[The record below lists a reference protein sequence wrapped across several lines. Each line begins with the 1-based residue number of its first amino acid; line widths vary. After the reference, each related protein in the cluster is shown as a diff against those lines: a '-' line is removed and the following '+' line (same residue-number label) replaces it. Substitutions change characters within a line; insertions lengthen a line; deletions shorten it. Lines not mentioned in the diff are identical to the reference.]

1 MNHIKKQKNRYIT
14 GYDGLRTF
22 GVLGVILYHL
32 NPNVFVGGYLGVPIF
47 FAVSGYLV
55 TDHMLASYQQTGH
68 YDNKGYLLR
77 RIKKIYP
84 QLLTVLLAS
93 SAYIF
98 MFQRDLLA
106 KLYQI
111 FISNVLNVYNWWQI
125 ANGQSYFEH
134 FAGHESPF
142 THLWTLSIEGQFYL
156 IWPLIIFLLVR
167 YVKKPGR
174 MFGIMLG
181 VSVLSAALM
190 AFLYQPGVDTSR
202 IYYGT
207 DTRLFAI
214 LLGGALAVIWP
225 STQLRT
231 HIAKSDRRLL
241 NTIGAV
247 AALGMLFLIFSP
259 MMDPQKALTYRG
271 GMFIF
276 SILTV
281 ILIAIVA
288 HPGADFNRYLTNP
301 IFKWVGQRSY
311 GIYLYQ
317 FPVMIFF
324 ENKVKV
330 NPSNQIIAQIIEVL
344 IILVVSDLAYRLIE
358 RPLGK
363 VTWSKTSR
371 YIKNI
376 FDFHSPKI
384 FRKVGFVFA
393 VLIILVGASAII
405 VSPTVKAADPNDS
418 PLAKQIAK
426 NKAEDKKRNSA
437 LIRQAKEAKKKKI
450 NKSDLYREAEQ
461 NAKEKPI
468 NREFEPYGISQLQ
481 LQLAQKLPVTAI
493 GDSVMAGSSN
503 NLKVIFPQMIVDA
516 SVSRQLVNSFDLVN
530 SYKQKGALN
539 DTVLIALGTNGPFT
553 SDDMAH
559 MMQIIGPSRRV
570 FWINTKVP
578 RQWQGDVNELL
589 TESAAKYRNL
599 TVIDWYKYSVSHQDW
614 FYDDQTHPSPD
625 GSKYYTAFIAKE
637 IIKNT
642 KF

>member
-1 MNHIKKQKNRYIT
+1 MQKHKNRYIT
-14 GYDGLRTF
+14 GFDGLRTI

-32 NPNVFVGGYLGVPIF
+32 NPNIFVGGYLGVPIF

-55 TDHMLASYQQTGH
+55 TDHMLASYQQTGR

-77 RIKKIYP
+77 RVKRIYP

-98 MFQRDLLA
+98 LFQRDLLS
-106 KLYQI
+106 KLWQV
-111 FISNVLNVYNWWQI
+111 FLSNVLNVYNWWQI
-125 ANGQSYFEH
+125 ANGQSYFER
-134 FAGHESPF
+134 FAGNESPF

-156 IWPLIIFLLVR
+156 LWPLVIFLLVR

-174 MFGIMLG
+174 MFGIMMG
-181 VSVLSAALM
+181 FSVLSAALM

-225 STQLRT
+225 SSRLRA
-231 HIAKSDRRLL
+231 HVAKCDRRLL
-241 NTIGAV
+241 NMIGAV
-247 AALGMLFLIFSP
+247 ASLGMLFLIFSP
-259 MMDPQKALTYRG
+259 LMDPQKALTYRG

-288 HPGADFNRYLTNP
+288 HPGADFNKYLTNP
-301 IFKWVGQRSY
+301 IFKWVGQRSF

-317 FPVMIFF
+317 FPVMIFY
-324 ENKVKV
+324 EHAVKGMGQ
-330 NPSNQIIAQIIEVL
+330 NQVISQIIE
-344 IILVVSDLAYRLIE
+344 IILILLISDITYRLIE

-363 VTWSKTSR
+363 VTWKKTSH
-371 YIKNI
+371 YIRDV
-376 FDFHSPKI
+376 FDFKSGKVLQ
-384 FRKVGFVFA
+384 KVGFVVAAMIFLLGSSA
-393 VLIILVGASAII
+393 VI

-418 PLAKQIAK
+418 PLARQIAK
-426 NKAEDKKRNSA
+426 NKAADKKRNAA
-437 LIRQAKEAKKKKI
+437 LIKKAKEAKKKKL
-450 NKSDLYREAEQ
+450 NKSELYREAER
-461 NAKEKPI
+461 NAKDKPV
-468 NREFEPYGISQLQ
+468 NKEFEPYGISQLQ

-503 NLKVIFPQMIVDA
+503 NLKQIFPQMIVDA
-516 SVSRQLVNSFDLVN
+516 AVSLQLVNSFDLVA
-530 SYKQKGALN
+530 SYKNQGALN

-553 SDDMAH
+553 SDDMAR
-559 MMQIIGPSRRV
+559 MMQIIGPKRHV
-570 FWINTKVP
+570 FWINTYVP
-578 RQWQGDVNELL
+578 RQWQGDVNQLL
-589 TESAAKYRNL
+589 TESATKYKNL
-599 TVIDWYKYSVSHQDW
+599 TVIDWYKYASGHSDW
-614 FYDDQTHPSPD
+614 FYDDQTHPNPD

-637 IIKNT
+637 LIENT

>member
-125 ANGQSYFEH
+125 ANGQSYFER

-363 VTWSKTSR
+363 VTWSKTRR

>member
-1 MNHIKKQKNRYIT
+1 MQKHKNRYIT
-14 GYDGLRTF
+14 GFDGLRTI

-32 NPNVFVGGYLGVPIF
+32 NPNIFVGGYLGVPIF

-55 TDHMLASYQQTGH
+55 TDHMLASYQQTGR

-77 RIKKIYP
+77 RVKRIYP

-98 MFQRDLLA
+98 LFQRDLLS
-106 KLYQI
+106 KLWQV
-111 FISNVLNVYNWWQI
+111 FLSNVLNVYNWWQI
-125 ANGQSYFEH
+125 ANGQSYFER
-134 FAGHESPF
+134 FAGNESPF

-156 IWPLIIFLLVR
+156 LWPLVIFLLVR

-174 MFGIMLG
+174 MFGIMMG
-181 VSVLSAALM
+181 FSVLSAALM

-225 STQLRT
+225 SSRLRA
-231 HIAKSDRRLL
+231 HVAKSDRRLL
-241 NTIGAV
+241 NMIGAV
-247 AALGMLFLIFSP
+247 ASLGMLFLIFSP
-259 MMDPQKALTYRG
+259 LMDPQKALTYRG

-288 HPGADFNRYLTNP
+288 HPGADFNKYLTNP
-301 IFKWVGQRSY
+301 IFKWVGQRSF

-317 FPVMIFF
+317 FPVMIFY
-324 ENKVKV
+324 EHAVKGMGQ
-330 NPSNQIIAQIIEVL
+330 NQVISQIIE
-344 IILVVSDLAYRLIE
+344 IILILLISDITYRLIE

-363 VTWSKTSR
+363 VTWKKTSH
-371 YIKNI
+371 YIRDV
-376 FDFHSPKI
+376 FDFKSGKVLQ
-384 FRKVGFVFA
+384 KVGFVVAAMIFLLGSSA
-393 VLIILVGASAII
+393 VI

-418 PLAKQIAK
+418 PLARQIAK
-426 NKAEDKKRNSA
+426 NKAADKKRNAA
-437 LIRQAKEAKKKKI
+437 LIKKAKEAKKKKL
-450 NKSDLYREAEQ
+450 NKSELYREAER
-461 NAKEKPI
+461 NAKDKPV
-468 NREFEPYGISQLQ
+468 NKEFEPYGISQLQ

-503 NLKVIFPQMIVDA
+503 NLKQIFPQMIVDA
-516 SVSRQLVNSFDLVN
+516 AVSLQLVNSFDLVA
-530 SYKQKGALN
+530 SYKNQGALN

-553 SDDMAH
+553 SDDMAR
-559 MMQIIGPSRRV
+559 MMQIIGPKRHV
-570 FWINTKVP
+570 FWINTYVP
-578 RQWQGDVNELL
+578 RQWQGDVNQLL
-589 TESAAKYRNL
+589 TESATKYKNL
-599 TVIDWYKYSVSHQDW
+599 TVIDWYKYASGHSDW
-614 FYDDQTHPSPD
+614 FYDDQTHPNPD

-637 IIKNT
+637 LIENT

>member
-1 MNHIKKQKNRYIT
+1 MQKHKNRYIT
-14 GYDGLRTF
+14 GFDGLRTI

-32 NPNVFVGGYLGVPIF
+32 NPNIFVGGYLGVPIF

-55 TDHMLASYQQTGH
+55 TDHMLASYQQTGR

-77 RIKKIYP
+77 RVKRIYP

-98 MFQRDLLA
+98 LFQRDLLS
-106 KLYQI
+106 KLWQV
-111 FISNVLNVYNWWQI
+111 FLSNVLNVYNWWQI
-125 ANGQSYFEH
+125 ANGQSYFER
-134 FAGHESPF
+134 FAGNESPF

-156 IWPLIIFLLVR
+156 LWPLVIFLLVR

-174 MFGIMLG
+174 MFGIMMG
-181 VSVLSAALM
+181 FSVLSAALM

-225 STQLRT
+225 SSRLRA
-231 HIAKSDRRLL
+231 HVAKSDRRLL
-241 NTIGAV
+241 NMIGAV
-247 AALGMLFLIFSP
+247 ASLGMLFLIFSP
-259 MMDPQKALTYRG
+259 LMDPQKALTYRG

-288 HPGADFNRYLTNP
+288 HPGADFNKYLTNP
-301 IFKWVGQRSY
+301 IFKWVGQRSF

-317 FPVMIFF
+317 FPVMIFY
-324 ENKVKV
+324 EHAVKGMGQ
-330 NPSNQIIAQIIEVL
+330 NQVISQIIE
-344 IILVVSDLAYRLIE
+344 IILILLISDITYRLIE

-363 VTWSKTSR
+363 VTWKKTSH
-371 YIKNI
+371 YIRDV
-376 FDFHSPKI
+376 FDFKSVKVLQ
-384 FRKVGFVFA
+384 KVGFVVAAMIFLLGSSA
-393 VLIILVGASAII
+393 VI

-418 PLAKQIAK
+418 PLARQIAK
-426 NKAEDKKRNSA
+426 NKVADKKRNAA
-437 LIRQAKEAKKKKI
+437 LIKKAKEAKKKKL
-450 NKSDLYREAEQ
+450 NKSELYREAER
-461 NAKEKPI
+461 NAKDKPV
-468 NREFEPYGISQLQ
+468 NKEFEPYGISQLQ

-503 NLKVIFPQMIVDA
+503 NLKQIFPQMIVDA
-516 SVSRQLVNSFDLVN
+516 AVSRQLVNSFDLVA
-530 SYKQKGALN
+530 SYKNQGALN

-553 SDDMAH
+553 SDDMAR
-559 MMQIIGPSRRV
+559 MMQIIGPKRHV
-570 FWINTKVP
+570 FWINTYVP
-578 RQWQGDVNELL
+578 RQWQGDVNQLL
-589 TESAAKYRNL
+589 TESATKYKNL
-599 TVIDWYKYSVSHQDW
+599 TVIDWYKYASGHSDW
-614 FYDDQTHPSPD
+614 FYDDQTHPNPD

-637 IIKNT
+637 LIENT

>member
-1 MNHIKKQKNRYIT
+1 MQKHKNRYIT
-14 GYDGLRTF
+14 GFDGLRTI

-32 NPNVFVGGYLGVPIF
+32 NPNIFVGGYLGVPIF

-55 TDHMLASYQQTGH
+55 TDHMLASYQQTGR

-77 RIKKIYP
+77 RVKRIYP

-98 MFQRDLLA
+98 LFQRDLLS
-106 KLYQI
+106 KLWQV
-111 FISNVLNVYNWWQI
+111 FLSNVLNVYNWWQI
-125 ANGQSYFEH
+125 ANGQSYFER
-134 FAGHESPF
+134 FAGNESPF

-156 IWPLIIFLLVR
+156 LWPLVIFLLVR

-174 MFGIMLG
+174 MFGIMMG
-181 VSVLSAALM
+181 FSVLSAALM
-190 AFLYQPGVDTSR
+190 AFLYQPGVDISR

-225 STQLRT
+225 SSRLRA
-231 HIAKSDRRLL
+231 HVAKSDRRLL
-241 NTIGAV
+241 NMIGAV
-247 AALGMLFLIFSP
+247 ASLGMLFLIFSP
-259 MMDPQKALTYRG
+259 LMDPQKALTYRG

-288 HPGADFNRYLTNP
+288 HPGADFNKYLTNP
-301 IFKWVGQRSY
+301 IFKWVGQRSF

-317 FPVMIFF
+317 FPVMIFY
-324 ENKVKV
+324 EHAVKGMGQ
-330 NPSNQIIAQIIEVL
+330 NQVISQIIE
-344 IILVVSDLAYRLIE
+344 IILILLISDITYRLIE

-363 VTWSKTSR
+363 VTWKKTSH
-371 YIKNI
+371 YIRDV
-376 FDFHSPKI
+376 FDFKSGKVLQ
-384 FRKVGFVFA
+384 KVGFVVAAMIFLLGSSA
-393 VLIILVGASAII
+393 VI

-418 PLAKQIAK
+418 PLARQIAK
-426 NKAEDKKRNSA
+426 NKAADKKRNAA
-437 LIRQAKEAKKKKI
+437 LIKKAKEAKKKKL
-450 NKSDLYREAEQ
+450 NKSELYREAER
-461 NAKEKPI
+461 NAKDKPV
-468 NREFEPYGISQLQ
+468 NKEFEPYGISQLQ

-503 NLKVIFPQMIVDA
+503 NLKQIFPQMIVDA
-516 SVSRQLVNSFDLVN
+516 AVSRQLVNSFDLVA
-530 SYKQKGALN
+530 SYKNQGALN

-553 SDDMAH
+553 SDDMAR
-559 MMQIIGPSRRV
+559 MMQIIGPKRHV
-570 FWINTKVP
+570 FWINTYVP
-578 RQWQGDVNELL
+578 RQWQGDVNQLL
-589 TESAAKYRNL
+589 TESATKYKNL
-599 TVIDWYKYSVSHQDW
+599 TVIDWYKYASGHSDW
-614 FYDDQTHPSPD
+614 FYDDQTHPNPD

-637 IIKNT
+637 LIENT

>member
-1 MNHIKKQKNRYIT
+1 MQKHKNRYIT
-14 GYDGLRTF
+14 GFDGLRTI

-32 NPNVFVGGYLGVPIF
+32 NPNIFVGGYLGVPIF

-55 TDHMLASYQQTGH
+55 TDHMLASYQQTGR

-77 RIKKIYP
+77 RVKRIYP

-98 MFQRDLLA
+98 LFQRDLLS
-106 KLYQI
+106 KLWQV
-111 FISNVLNVYNWWQI
+111 FLSNVLNVYNWWQI
-125 ANGQSYFEH
+125 ANGQSYFER
-134 FAGHESPF
+134 FAGNESPF

-156 IWPLIIFLLVR
+156 LWPLVIFLLVR

-174 MFGIMLG
+174 MFGIMMG
-181 VSVLSAALM
+181 FSVLSAALM

-225 STQLRT
+225 SSRLRA
-231 HIAKSDRRLL
+231 HVAKSDRRLL
-241 NTIGAV
+241 NMIGAV
-247 AALGMLFLIFSP
+247 ASLGMLFLIFSP
-259 MMDPQKALTYRG
+259 LMDPQKALTYRG

-288 HPGADFNRYLTNP
+288 HPGADFNKYLTNP
-301 IFKWVGQRSY
+301 IFKWVGQRSF

-317 FPVMIFF
+317 FPVMIFY
-324 ENKVKV
+324 EHAVKGMGQ
-330 NPSNQIIAQIIEVL
+330 NQVISQIIE
-344 IILVVSDLAYRLIE
+344 IILILLISDITYRLIE

-363 VTWSKTSR
+363 VTWKKTSH
-371 YIKNI
+371 YIRDV
-376 FDFHSPKI
+376 FDFKSGKVLQ
-384 FRKVGFVFA
+384 KVGFVVAAMIFLLGSSA
-393 VLIILVGASAII
+393 VI

-418 PLAKQIAK
+418 PLARQIAK
-426 NKAEDKKRNSA
+426 NKSADKKRNAA
-437 LIRQAKEAKKKKI
+437 LIKKAKEAKKKKL
-450 NKSDLYREAEQ
+450 NKSELYREAER
-461 NAKEKPI
+461 NAKDKPV
-468 NREFEPYGISQLQ
+468 NKEFEPYGISQLQ

-503 NLKVIFPQMIVDA
+503 NLKQIFPQMIVDA
-516 SVSRQLVNSFDLVN
+516 AVSRQLVNSFDLVA
-530 SYKQKGALN
+530 SYKNQGALN

-553 SDDMAH
+553 SDDMAR
-559 MMQIIGPSRRV
+559 MMQIIGPKRHV
-570 FWINTKVP
+570 FWINTYVP
-578 RQWQGDVNELL
+578 RQWQGDVNQLL
-589 TESAAKYRNL
+589 TESATKYKNL
-599 TVIDWYKYSVSHQDW
+599 TVIDWYKYASGHSDW
-614 FYDDQTHPSPD
+614 FYDDQTHPNPD

-637 IIKNT
+637 LIENT

>member
-1 MNHIKKQKNRYIT
+1 MQKHKNRYIT
-14 GYDGLRTF
+14 GFDGLRTI

-32 NPNVFVGGYLGVPIF
+32 NPNIFVGGYLGVPIF

-55 TDHMLASYQQTGH
+55 TDHMLASYQQTGR

-77 RIKKIYP
+77 RVKRIYP

-98 MFQRDLLA
+98 LFQRDLLS
-106 KLYQI
+106 KLWQV
-111 FISNVLNVYNWWQI
+111 FLSNVLNVYNWWQI
-125 ANGQSYFEH
+125 ANGQSYFER
-134 FAGHESPF
+134 FAGNESPF

-156 IWPLIIFLLVR
+156 LWPLVIFLLVR

-174 MFGIMLG
+174 MFGIMMG
-181 VSVLSAALM
+181 FSVLSAALM

-225 STQLRT
+225 SSRLRA
-231 HIAKSDRRLL
+231 HVAKSDRRLL
-241 NTIGAV
+241 NMIGAV
-247 AALGMLFLIFSP
+247 ASLGMLFLIFSP
-259 MMDPQKALTYRG
+259 LMDPQKALTYRG

-288 HPGADFNRYLTNP
+288 HPGADFNKYLTNP
-301 IFKWVGQRSY
+301 IFKWVGQRSF

-317 FPVMIFF
+317 FPVMIFY
-324 ENKVKV
+324 EHAVKGMGQ
-330 NPSNQIIAQIIEVL
+330 NQVISQIIE
-344 IILVVSDLAYRLIE
+344 IILILLISDITYRLIE

-363 VTWSKTSR
+363 VTWKKTSH
-371 YIKNI
+371 YIRDV
-376 FDFHSPKI
+376 FDFKSGKVLQ
-384 FRKVGFVFA
+384 KVGFVVAAMIFLLGSSA
-393 VLIILVGASAII
+393 VI

-418 PLAKQIAK
+418 PLARQIAK
-426 NKAEDKKRNSA
+426 NKAADKKRNAA
-437 LIRQAKEAKKKKI
+437 LIKKAKEAKKKKL
-450 NKSDLYREAEQ
+450 NKSELYREAER
-461 NAKEKPI
+461 NAKDKPV
-468 NREFEPYGISQLQ
+468 NKEFEPYGISQLQ

-503 NLKVIFPQMIVDA
+503 NLKQIFPQMIVDA
-516 SVSRQLVNSFDLVN
+516 AVSRQLVNSFDLVA
-530 SYKQKGALN
+530 SYKNQGALN

-553 SDDMAH
+553 SDDMAR
-559 MMQIIGPSRRV
+559 MMQIIGPKRHV
-570 FWINTKVP
+570 FWINTYVP
-578 RQWQGDVNELL
+578 RQWQGDVNQLL
-589 TESAAKYRNL
+589 TESATKYKNL
-599 TVIDWYKYSVSHQDW
+599 TVIDWYKYASGHSDW
-614 FYDDQTHPSPD
+614 FYDDQTHPNPD

-637 IIKNT
+637 LIENT

>member
-1 MNHIKKQKNRYIT
+1 
-14 GYDGLRTF
+14 
-22 GVLGVILYHL
+22 
-32 NPNVFVGGYLGVPIF
+32 
-47 FAVSGYLV
+47 
-55 TDHMLASYQQTGH
+55 
-68 YDNKGYLLR
+68 
-77 RIKKIYP
+77 
-84 QLLTVLLAS
+84 
-93 SAYIF
+93 
-98 MFQRDLLA
+98 
-106 KLYQI
+106 
-111 FISNVLNVYNWWQI
+111 
-125 ANGQSYFEH
+125 
-134 FAGHESPF
+134 
-142 THLWTLSIEGQFYL
+142 
-156 IWPLIIFLLVR
+156 
-167 YVKKPGR
+167 
-174 MFGIMLG
+174 
-181 VSVLSAALM
+181 
-190 AFLYQPGVDTSR
+190 
-202 IYYGT
+202 
-207 DTRLFAI
+207 
-214 LLGGALAVIWP
+214 
-225 STQLRT
+225 
-231 HIAKSDRRLL
+231 
-241 NTIGAV
+241 
-247 AALGMLFLIFSP
+247 

-363 VTWSKTSR
+363 VTWSKTRR

>member
-1 MNHIKKQKNRYIT
+1 MQKHKNRYIT
-14 GYDGLRTF
+14 GFDGLRTI

-32 NPNVFVGGYLGVPIF
+32 NPNIFVGGYLGVPIF

-55 TDHMLASYQQTGH
+55 TDHMLASYQQTGR

-77 RIKKIYP
+77 RVKRIYP

-98 MFQRDLLA
+98 LFQRDLLS
-106 KLYQI
+106 KLWQV
-111 FISNVLNVYNWWQI
+111 FLSNVLNVYNWWQI
-125 ANGQSYFEH
+125 ANGQSYFER
-134 FAGHESPF
+134 FAGNESPF

-156 IWPLIIFLLVR
+156 LWPLVIFLLVR

-174 MFGIMLG
+174 MFGIMMG
-181 VSVLSAALM
+181 FSVLSAALM

-225 STQLRT
+225 SSRLRA
-231 HIAKSDRRLL
+231 HVAKSDRRLL
-241 NTIGAV
+241 NMIGAV
-247 AALGMLFLIFSP
+247 ASLGMLFLIFSP
-259 MMDPQKALTYRG
+259 LMDPQKALTYRG

-288 HPGADFNRYLTNP
+288 HPGADFNKYLTNP
-301 IFKWVGQRSY
+301 IFKWVGQRSF

-317 FPVMIFF
+317 FPVMIFY
-324 ENKVKV
+324 EHAVKGMGQ
-330 NPSNQIIAQIIEVL
+330 NQVISQIIE
-344 IILVVSDLAYRLIE
+344 IILILLISDITYRLIE

-363 VTWSKTSR
+363 VTWKKTSH
-371 YIKNI
+371 YIRDV
-376 FDFHSPKI
+376 FDFKSGKVLQ
-384 FRKVGFVFA
+384 KVGFVVAAMIFLLGSSA
-393 VLIILVGASAII
+393 VI

-418 PLAKQIAK
+418 PLARQIAK
-426 NKAEDKKRNSA
+426 NKVADKKRNAA
-437 LIRQAKEAKKKKI
+437 LIKKAKEAKKKKL
-450 NKSDLYREAEQ
+450 NKSELYREAER
-461 NAKEKPI
+461 NAKDKPV
-468 NREFEPYGISQLQ
+468 NKEFEPYGISQLQ

-503 NLKVIFPQMIVDA
+503 NLKQIFPQMIVDA
-516 SVSRQLVNSFDLVN
+516 AVSRQLVNSFDLVA
-530 SYKQKGALN
+530 SYKNQGALN

-553 SDDMAH
+553 SDDMAR
-559 MMQIIGPSRRV
+559 MMQIIGPKRHV
-570 FWINTKVP
+570 FWINTYVP
-578 RQWQGDVNELL
+578 RQWQGDVNQLL
-589 TESAAKYRNL
+589 TESATKYKNL
-599 TVIDWYKYSVSHQDW
+599 TVIDWYKYASGHSDW
-614 FYDDQTHPSPD
+614 FYDDQTHPNPD

-637 IIKNT
+637 LIENT

>member
-125 ANGQSYFEH
+125 ANGQSYFER

-225 STQLRT
+225 SAQLRT

-301 IFKWVGQRSY
+301 IFKWVGRRSY

-437 LIRQAKEAKKKKI
+437 LIRQSKEAKKKKI

-516 SVSRQLVNSFDLVN
+516 AVSRQLVNSFDLVN

>member
-125 ANGQSYFEH
+125 ANGQSYFER

>member
-1 MNHIKKQKNRYIT
+1 MQKHKNRYIT
-14 GYDGLRTF
+14 GFDGLRTI

-32 NPNVFVGGYLGVPIF
+32 NPNIFVGGYLGVPIF

-55 TDHMLASYQQTGH
+55 TDHMLASYQQTGR

-77 RIKKIYP
+77 RVKRIYP

-98 MFQRDLLA
+98 LFQRDLLS
-106 KLYQI
+106 KLWQV
-111 FISNVLNVYNWWQI
+111 FLSNVLNVYNWWQI
-125 ANGQSYFEH
+125 ANGQSYFER
-134 FAGHESPF
+134 FAGNESPF

-156 IWPLIIFLLVR
+156 LWPLVIFLLVR

-174 MFGIMLG
+174 MFGIMMG
-181 VSVLSAALM
+181 FSVLSAALM

-225 STQLRT
+225 SSRLRA
-231 HIAKSDRRLL
+231 HVAKSDRRLL
-241 NTIGAV
+241 NMIGAV
-247 AALGMLFLIFSP
+247 ASLGMLFLIFSP
-259 MMDPQKALTYRG
+259 LMDPQKALTYRG

-288 HPGADFNRYLTNP
+288 HPGADFNKYLTNP
-301 IFKWVGQRSY
+301 IFKWVGQRSF

-317 FPVMIFF
+317 FPVMIFY
-324 ENKVKV
+324 EHAVKGMGQ
-330 NPSNQIIAQIIEVL
+330 NQVISQIIE
-344 IILVVSDLAYRLIE
+344 IILILLISDITYRLIE

-363 VTWSKTSR
+363 VTWKKTSH
-371 YIKNI
+371 YIRNV
-376 FDFHSPKI
+376 FDFKSGKVLQ
-384 FRKVGFVFA
+384 KVGFVVAAMIFLLGSSA
-393 VLIILVGASAII
+393 VI

-418 PLAKQIAK
+418 PLARQIAK
-426 NKAEDKKRNSA
+426 NKVADKKRNAA
-437 LIRQAKEAKKKKI
+437 LIKKAKEAKKKKL
-450 NKSDLYREAEQ
+450 NKSELYREAER
-461 NAKEKPI
+461 NAKDKPV
-468 NREFEPYGISQLQ
+468 NKEFEPYGISQLQ

-503 NLKVIFPQMIVDA
+503 NLKQIFPQMIVDA
-516 SVSRQLVNSFDLVN
+516 AVSRQLVNSFDLVA
-530 SYKQKGALN
+530 SYKNQGALN

-553 SDDMAH
+553 SDDMAR
-559 MMQIIGPSRRV
+559 MMQIIGPKRHV
-570 FWINTKVP
+570 FWINTYVP
-578 RQWQGDVNELL
+578 RQWQGDVNQLL
-589 TESAAKYRNL
+589 TESATKYKNL
-599 TVIDWYKYSVSHQDW
+599 TVIDWYKYASGHSDW
-614 FYDDQTHPSPD
+614 FYDDQTHPNPD
-625 GSKYYTAFIAKE
+625 GSKYYTALIAKE
-637 IIKNT
+637 LIENT